1 MRDAAHLASRVA
13 SGAAFEISE
22 ERAAREAKD
31 ADDVGAAG
39 EKDSTTVDRTAPPAM
54 DEKTRL
60 GIEDA
65 SKRASDGLDP
75 RALAERALAL
85 AETPGDCAIAAEM
98 FVVAGAEDFVAKA
111 KEAAGKAKVEGAR
124 AKACIA
130 ALAAFEEV
138 DRGAADAFKERCAI
152 AFPRCPAFKYT

>member
-1 MRDAAHLASRVA
+1 MRDAAHLAARVA
-13 SGAAFEISE
+13 SGAAFEIPE
-22 ERAAREAKD
+22 ERAAREAND
-31 ADDVGAAG
+31 ADNVGAG
-39 EKDSTTVDRTAPPAM
+39 EMDSEVNQKAPPAM

-85 AETPGDCAIAAEM
+85 AETPGDCAIAAES
-98 FVVAGAEDFVAKA
+98 FVIAGAEDFIAKA
-111 KEAAGKAKVEGAR
+111 KEAAGKAAIEGAR
-124 AKACIA
+124 AKACVA

-152 AFPRCPAFKYT
+152 AFPRCPAFK